1 MPYLLADGVALEKS
15 KRRSFFCIFICRS
28 AQIIVY
34 PLALR
39 EVPDVW
45 LAGSN
50 MLSCQSLVVWMN
62 IFLIYD
68 YK

>member
-1 MPYLLADGVALEKS
+1 MPYLLADGVALEKAS
-15 KRRSFFCIFICRS
+15 DGAFCIFICRS

-39 EVPDVW
+39 EVPGVW
-45 LAGSN
+45 RAGSN